1 MKMEEVPDAPVKTET
16 AAEPVSDMP
25 EVVKNKASKPPKGKK
40 GEGGGSF
47 KENPYTFLPPDDPAI
62 ATCVYGPVH
71 PFLSSP

>member
-1 MKMEEVPDAPVKTET
+1 
-16 AAEPVSDMP
+16 MP